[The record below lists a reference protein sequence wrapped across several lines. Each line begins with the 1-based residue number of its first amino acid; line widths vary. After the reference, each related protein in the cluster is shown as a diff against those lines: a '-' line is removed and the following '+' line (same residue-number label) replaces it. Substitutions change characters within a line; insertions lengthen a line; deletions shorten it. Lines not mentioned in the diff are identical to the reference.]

1 MIEKS
6 KFISELE
13 LVSMDK
19 EFVEPYN
26 VLIDSLND
34 EANLGSIGQLAVE
47 YQLKQHINNRIL
59 IDKAYSLKNH
69 SVSKPLI
76 VIGLPRSGTTFLFN
90 LLSKDQDNR
99 SPLFW
104 EMMKPF
110 PLLKK
115 DS

>member
-6 KFISELE
+6 KFIRELE
-13 LVSMDK
+13 LVSTDK
-19 EFVEPYN
+19 EFIEPYN

-90 LLSKDQDNR
+90 LLSKIKITEVPCFGR
-99 SPLFW
+99 
-104 EMMKPF
+104 
-110 PLLKK
+110 
-115 DS
+115 

>member
-6 KFISELE
+6 KLIRELE
-13 LVSMDK
+13 LVSTDK

-59 IDKAYSLKNH
+59 LSLIH
-69 SVSKPLI
+69 I
-76 VIGLPRSGTTFLFN
+76 
-90 LLSKDQDNR
+90 
-99 SPLFW
+99 
-104 EMMKPF
+104 
-110 PLLKK
+110 
-115 DS
+115 

>member
-6 KFISELE
+6 KLIRELE
-13 LVSMDK
+13 LVSTDK

-59 IDKAYSLKNH
+59 IDLSLIH
-69 SVSKPLI
+69 I
-76 VIGLPRSGTTFLFN
+76 
-90 LLSKDQDNR
+90 
-99 SPLFW
+99 
-104 EMMKPF
+104 
-110 PLLKK
+110 
-115 DS
+115 